1 MSNDDIPQKL
11 FISYSWT
18 TPPHETW
25 VLRLATELRDS
36 GIDVILDK
44 WDLKEGQDSYVFMEQ
59 MVADPEIK
67 KVLLVCD
74 KEYVTKANNRSGGV
88 GTETQIITPEIYRKQ
103 DQNKFVA
110 VVTERDESGNP
121 YIPAF
126 YGSRI
131 FIDLSD
137 LGTYSENFDKLLR
150 WVFDQPLHRKP
161 PIGGKPAF
169 LSEEGSAAA
178 LATSSPFRRAEDAI
192 RNGRDNAT
200 LLVVEYFE
208 KLAAEFE
215 KIRIARNTEDEF
227 DDLVIRSIESFIP
240 YRNEAIKIFL
250 LLALNRNTD
259 ETIRVVHKFM
269 ESLIPYLDPPS
280 NITQY
285 RENDFDNFKFII
297 HELYLYAVAC
307 FIRHEKFDSA
317 AVLMTDGYYPSDS
330 SVDYGQ
336 AMTTFCV
343 FRPYLGS
350 LQYRNNRLKLRR
362 YSLHADL
369 LMQRSRESGI
379 ESRDLMQADLLLFLR
394 SLMDNPAAQFGLWW
408 PETLIY
414 AGRQTRPL
422 EIFARSQSAKYF
434 NKMKCLLGIG
444 SKAELVP
451 VINKINANPQSYLPQ
466 GGFSISIEHLLG
478 YGRIATEA

>member
-1 MSNDDIPQKL
+1 MSNDEIPPKL

-18 TPPHETW
+18 SLDHEAW
-25 VLRLATELRDS
+25 VIRLATELRDS

-59 MVADPEIK
+59 MVADLEIK

-137 LGTYSENFDKLLR
+137 PGTYSENFDKLLR

-161 PIGGKPAF
+161 PIGRKPTF
-169 LSEEGSAAA
+169 LLEEGSVAA
-178 LATSSPFRRAEDAI
+178 LATSSLFRRAEDAI

-208 KLAAEFE
+208 QLAVEFE
-215 KIRIARNTEDEF
+215 KLRIVRNTEDEF

-240 YRNEAIKIFL
+240 YRNEVIKIFL
-250 LLALNRNTD
+250 LLARNRNTD
-259 ETIRVVHKFM
+259 ETIRVVHRFLEK
-269 ESLIPYLDPPS
+269 LILYMGRTK
-280 NITQY
+280 NITEW
-285 RENDFDNFKFII
+285 RDDDFDNFKFII

-307 FIRHEKFDSA
+307 FIQHEKFDSA
-317 AVLMTDGYYPSDS
+317 AVLMTDGYYLSDS
-330 SVDYGQ
+330 PVDYDQ

-343 FRPYLGS
+343 FRPYLRS
-350 LQYRNNRLKLRR
+350 LKYRNDRLELRR

-379 ESRDLMQADLLLFLR
+379 ESRDLMQADLILFLR
-394 SLMDNPAAQFGLWW
+394 SLKDNPAAQFGLWY

-414 AGRQTRPL
+414 AERQTRPF

-434 NKMKCLLGIG
+434 NKMKCLLGINA
-444 SKAELVP
+444 KEELVP
-451 VINKINANPQSYLPQ
+451 VINEINTNPQLYLPQ
-466 GGFSISIEHLLG
+466 GGFPISIEHLLG
-478 YGRIATEA
+478 YGRITTEA

>member
-1 MSNDDIPQKL
+1 MSNDQIPPKL

-18 TPPHETW
+18 TPDHEAW

-44 WDLKEGQDSYVFMEQ
+44 WDLKEGQDSHAFMEQ

-67 KVLLVCD
+67 KVLLICD

-110 VVTERDESGNP
+110 VVTERDDAGKP

-137 LGTYSENFDKLLR
+137 PGTYSENFDKLLR

-161 PIGGKPAF
+161 PIGRKPEF
-169 LSEEGSAAA
+169 LSEEGSAAV
-178 LATSSPFRRAEDAI
+178 LATSSLFRRAEDAI

-200 LLVVEYFE
+200 LLLVEYFE
-208 KLAAEFE
+208 KLAVEFE
-215 KIRIARNTEDEF
+215 KLRIAQNTEDEF
-227 DDLVIRSIESFIP
+227 DDLVIKSIESFIP

-259 ETIRVVHKFM
+259 ETIRVVHRFL
-269 ESLIPYLDPPS
+269 ESLIPYLDRPR
-280 NITQY
+280 NATQW
-285 RENDFDNFKFII
+285 REGDFDNFKFII

-317 AVLMTDGYYPSDS
+317 AVLMTDGYYASDS
-330 SVDYGQ
+330 SVDYDQ

-343 FRPYLGS
+343 FRPYLKS
-350 LQYRNNRLKLRR
+350 LQRRNDRLELRR

-379 ESRDLMQADLLLFLR
+379 ESRDLMQADLVLFLR
-394 SLMDNPAAQFGLWW
+394 SVTDNPAAQFGLWY

-414 AGRQTRPL
+414 AGRQAKPF

-434 NKMKCLLGIG
+434 NKMKCLLGIA
-444 SKAELVP
+444 SKTELVP
-451 VINKINANPQSYLPQ
+451 VINHINANLQSYLSQ
-466 GGFSISIEHLLG
+466 GGFPISIKHLLG
-478 YGRIATEA
+478 YERISTQA

>member
-1 MSNDDIPQKL
+1 MSNDEIPPKL

-18 TPPHETW
+18 SPDHEAW

-44 WDLKEGQDSYVFMEQ
+44 WDLKEGQDSHAFMEQ

-103 DQNKFVA
+103 DQSKFVA
-110 VVTERDESGNP
+110 VVTERDEAGNP
-121 YIPAF
+121 YIPTF
-126 YGSRI
+126 YGPRI

-150 WVFDQPLHRKP
+150 WVFDKPLHRKP
-161 PIGGKPAF
+161 PIGRKPAF

-178 LATSSPFRRAEDAI
+178 LATSSLFRRAEDAI

-208 KLAAEFE
+208 KLTVEFE
-215 KIRIARNTEDEF
+215 KLRIAQNKEDEF

-259 ETIRVVHKFM
+259 DTIQVVHRFM
-269 ESLIPYLDPPS
+269 ESLIPYLDRPS
-280 NITQY
+280 SITQWS
-285 RENDFDNFKFII
+285 ENDFDNFKFII

-317 AVLMTDGYYPSDS
+317 AVLMTDGYYLSDS
-330 SVDYGQ
+330 PVDYGQ
-336 AMTTFCV
+336 AMTTFCI

-350 LQYRNNRLKLRR
+350 LKYRNDRLELRR
-362 YSLHADL
+362 YSLHADF

-379 ESRDLMQADLLLFLR
+379 KFRDLMQADLVLFLR

-408 PETLIY
+408 PETLLY
-414 AGRQTRPL
+414 AGRQPKPL

-444 SKAELVP
+444 SKAELLP
-451 VINKINANPQSYLPQ
+451 VIKKINANPQLYLPQ
-466 GGFSISIEHLLG
+466 GSFSISIEHLLG

>member
-1 MSNDDIPQKL
+1 MSNDEIPPKL

-18 TPPHETW
+18 SPDHEAW
-25 VLRLATELRDS
+25 VIRLATELRDS

-137 LGTYSENFDKLLR
+137 PGTYSENFDKLLR

-161 PIGGKPAF
+161 PIGRKPTF
-169 LSEEGSAAA
+169 LLEEGSVAA
-178 LATSSPFRRAEDAI
+178 LATSSLFRRAEDAI

-208 KLAAEFE
+208 QLAVEFE
-215 KIRIARNTEDEF
+215 KLRIVRNTEDEF

-250 LLALNRNTD
+250 LLARNRNTD
-259 ETIRVVHKFM
+259 ETIRVVHRFLEK
-269 ESLIPYLDPPS
+269 LILYLGRTK
-280 NITQY
+280 NITGW
-285 RENDFDNFKFII
+285 RDDDFDNFKFII

-317 AVLMTDGYYPSDS
+317 AVLMTDGYYLSDS
-330 SVDYGQ
+330 PVDYGQ
-336 AMTTFCV
+336 AMTTFYV
-343 FRPYLGS
+343 FRRYLRS
-350 LQYRNNRLKLRR
+350 LKYRNDRLELRR

-379 ESRDLMQADLLLFLR
+379 ESRDLMQADLILFLR
-394 SLMDNPAAQFGLWW
+394 SLKDNPAAQFGLWY

-414 AGRQTRPL
+414 AERQTRPF

-434 NKMKCLLGIG
+434 NKMKCLLGINA
-444 SKAELVP
+444 KEELVP
-451 VINKINANPQSYLPQ
+451 VINKINTNPQLYLPQ
-466 GGFSISIEHLLG
+466 GDFPISIEHLLG
-478 YGRIATEA
+478 YGRITTEA